1 MIVGFANRTLDWN
14 LGLFLGLARLFN
26 FLETVNVFWSSAGV
40 GTRVIGPL
48 ILFKVRFVAT
58 QLLLVKKIKLRV

>member
-48 ILFKVRFVAT
+48 ILFNSAAAGEKNKVKGLGFM
-58 QLLLVKKIKLRV
+58 

>member
-26 FLETVNVFWSSAGV
+26 FLETVNVFWF
-40 GTRVIGPL
+40 L
-48 ILFKVRFVAT
+48 
-58 QLLLVKKIKLRV
+58 QEWELVLSGR